1 MQRFTDVT
9 GREWPV
15 EINFSALRRVKDL
28 AKLDLLDPE
37 QLKTLGGDLLVMP
50 NVLFA
55 VVKPTADQLSIG
67 DEAFADLLVPV
78 FDDAIGSFFQ
88 ELEDFFRR
96 LGRTALATLIQEILT
111 WRKTQEEAATSL
123 VTDPEVRQEI
133 AATLTREMRAT
144 KTTLLQQLR
153 QIGGETSTDSPE
165 SSESTQPG

>member
-1 MQRFTDVT
+1 MQRFTDAT

-15 EINFSALRRVKDL
+15 EINFSTLRRVKDL

-37 QLKTLGGDLLVMP
+37 QLKTLGSDLLVMP

-55 VVKPTADQLSIG
+55 TVKPVADQCAVG

-78 FDDAIGSFFQ
+78 FDVAVGCFFQ

-111 WRKTQEEAATSL
+111 WRKTQEEAAASL
-123 VTDPEVRQEI
+123 VTDPEVRTEI
-133 AATLTREMRAT
+133 TATLNREMAT
-144 KTTLLQQLR
+144 TKQSLLTQLR
-153 QIGGETSTDSPE
+153 QIGGATSTDSPA
-165 SSESTQPG
+165 SSESTPAP